1 MPLEPGQALG
11 HYRLLERVG
20 EGGMGVVWSAL
31 DTTLGREV
39 ALKLLPDAMA
49 QDPARLARLESEA
62 RAIAALNHPGI
73 VTLYSIEEAEAR
85 RFLTMELVAG
95 QSLAELIPAEGM
107 PFRDLLHLALPVAEA
122 VSVAHRRGIV
132 HRDLKPRN
140 VMVTAEGQV
149 KVLDFGLAQSPSP
162 LVEADV
168 SDRTTKTLAGASLTG
183 TLAYMSPEQLQ
194 GLPADPRSDVFSLGV
209 VFYEMATGRRP
220 FEAKSAAELVSA
232 ILRDAPVP
240 PTRLRPGLP
249 GRLDRLVARC
259 LEKEPRYRLQSAV
272 DLVWELEQLKAE
284 GGRDAGQPRTVA
296 VLPFVDQSREKDQ
309 DYLCDGLAEDILIA
323 LGKVKGLR
331 VASRA
336 ASFRFRSPDAD
347 VKETGR
353 RLGVE
358 AIVHGSVRRTGP
370 RLRLAVEVVDV
381 ADGFEIW
388 AEVYERGVG
397 DVFAVQSDVTRAIVQ
412 ALEVDLSEGER
423 ESLGT
428 PAAADVEAWD
438 YCLQARKFFYQY
450 SKRGM
455 RFARELLERA
465 IAIDPAYARAWSGI
479 SDCAAF
485 LYTNAGRHPE
495 DLEQAEAASVR
506 ALELEP
512 GLAEAHA
519 SRGVTLSLR
528 GRHEEAEQAFESAI
542 RLNPQLFEAHY
553 FYARDA
559 FGRGDLEKAI
569 RQYEEAIRIR
579 PEDYQSPLLVA
590 QSFEDLGR
598 TAEAQAVRRRGVRIA
613 EEHLR
618 LQPDDARALYMGA
631 NGLVALGE
639 TKRGLEWADRA
650 LALDPEDP
658 MLLYNIAC
666 IRALAGAGDAALDCL
681 ERSVAA
687 GLRYKVWLEH
697 DSNLDAIRSH
707 PRFQALMEGLD

>member
-1 MPLEPGQALG
+1 
-11 HYRLLERVG
+11 
-20 EGGMGVVWSAL
+20 
-31 DTTLGREV
+31 
-39 ALKLLPDAMA
+39 
-49 QDPARLARLESEA
+49 
-62 RAIAALNHPGI
+62 
-73 VTLYSIEEAEAR
+73 
-85 RFLTMELVAG
+85 
-95 QSLAELIPAEGM
+95 
-107 PFRDLLHLALPVAEA
+107 
-122 VSVAHRRGIV
+122 
-132 HRDLKPRN
+132 
-140 VMVTAEGQV
+140 
-149 KVLDFGLAQSPSP
+149 
-162 LVEADV
+162 
-168 SDRTTKTLAGASLTG
+168 
-183 TLAYMSPEQLQ
+183 MSPEQLQ
-194 GLPADPRSDVFSLGV
+194 GQPADPRSDVFSLGI

-220 FEAKSAAELVSA
+220 FEAKSAAELISV
-232 ILRDAPVP
+232 ILRDQPVP

-249 GRLDRLVARC
+249 GRVDRLIARC

-272 DLVWELEQLKAE
+272 DLVWELEQVKAE
-284 GGRDAGQPRTVA
+284 AGRQGGQARTLA
-296 VLPFVDQSREKDQ
+296 VLPFVDQGREKDQ
-309 DYLCDGLAEDILIA
+309 DYLCDGLAEDVLIA

-358 AIVHGSVRRTGP
+358 AIVHGSVRRAGS
-370 RLRLAVEVVDV
+370 RLRLAVELVDV

-388 AEVYERGVG
+388 AEVYERGVE
-397 DVFAVQSDVTRAIVQ
+397 DVFEVQSEVTRAI
-412 ALEVDLSEGER
+412 ARAMEVDLSEGEQV
-423 ESLGT
+423 SLGT
-428 PAAADVEAWD
+428 PAAGDVQAWD
-438 YCLQARKFFYQY
+438 HYQRARKLFYLY
-450 SKRGM
+450 SKKGM
-455 RFARELLERA
+455 RLARELFERA
-465 IAIDPAYARAWSGI
+465 IALDPGYARAWCGL

-485 LYTNAGRHPE
+485 LYTNAGRRPE
-495 DLEQAEAASVR
+495 DLEQAEATSRR
-506 ALELEP
+506 ALELDP

-528 GRHEEAEQAFESAI
+528 GRHEEAETAFETAI

-559 FGRGDLEKAI
+559 FARGDLEKAI

-598 TAEAQAVRRRGVRIA
+598 TAEAQAARRRGVRIA
-613 EEHLR
+613 DEYLR

-639 TKRGLEWADRA
+639 TERGLEWADRA

-666 IRALAGAGDAALDCL
+666 IKAMAGAKDAALDCA
-681 ERSVAA
+681 EWAVAA
-687 GLRYKVWLEH
+687 GLRHKGWFEH

-707 PRFQALMEGLD
+707 PRFQALMAGLD

>member
-1 MPLEPGQALG
+1 MTLEAGQTLG
-11 HYRLLERVG
+11 HYRLLARVG

-31 DTTLGREV
+31 DTALGREV
-39 ALKLLPDAMA
+39 ALKLLPDAVA

-73 VTLYSIEEAEAR
+73 VTLYSIEEVGGR

-95 QSLAELIPAEGM
+95 QGLAELIPAEGM
-107 PFRDLLHLALPVAEA
+107 PLRDVLRLALPIAEA
-122 VSVAHRRGIV
+122 VSAAHRRGIV

-149 KVLDFGLAQSPSP
+149 KVLDFGLAQSPP
-162 LVEADV
+162 GLAEGDV
-168 SDRTTKTLAGASLTG
+168 SDQTTKTRGAGLTG

-209 VFYEMATGRRP
+209 LFYEMATGRRP

-232 ILRDAPVP
+232 ILRDVPIP

-249 GRLDRLVARC
+249 GRVDRLITRC

-272 DLVWELEQLKAE
+272 DLLWELEQVKAE
-284 GGRDAGQPRTVA
+284 AGRAGGQPRTLA

-358 AIVHGSVRRTGP
+358 AIVHGSVRRTGS

-388 AEVYERGVG
+388 AEVYERGVE
-397 DVFAVQSDVTRAIVQ
+397 DVFAVQGDVTRAIAR
-412 ALEVDLSEGER
+412 ALSVDVSASEDT
-423 ESLGT
+423 SLGT

-438 YCLQARKFFYQY
+438 YSLQARKFFYQY
-450 SKRGM
+450 SKKGM
-455 RFARELLERA
+455 RFARELFERA
-465 IAIDPAYARAWSGI
+465 IAKDPEYARAWSGL

-485 LYTNAGRHPE
+485 LYTNAGRRPE
-495 DLEQAEAASVR
+495 DLEQADAASRR

-512 GLAEAHA
+512 ELAEAQA

-528 GRHEEAEQAFESAI
+528 GRHEEAEQAFETAI
-542 RLNPQLFEAHY
+542 RLDPQLFEAHY

-559 FGRGDLEKAI
+559 FARGDLEKAI
-569 RQYEEAIRIR
+569 RQYEEAIRVR

-598 TAEAQAVRRRGVRIA
+598 ADEAQAVRRRGVRIA

-639 TKRGLEWADRA
+639 TERGLEWADRA

-666 IRALAGAGDAALDCL
+666 IRSMAGAGDAALDCL

-687 GLRYKVWLEH
+687 GLRYKGWLEH

-707 PRFQALMEGLD
+707 PRFQALMARLD